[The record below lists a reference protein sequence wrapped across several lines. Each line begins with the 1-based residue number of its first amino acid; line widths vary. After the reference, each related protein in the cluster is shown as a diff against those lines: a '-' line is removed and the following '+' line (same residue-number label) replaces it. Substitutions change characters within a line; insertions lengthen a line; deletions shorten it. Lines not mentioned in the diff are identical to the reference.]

1 VSVVE
6 AARRLV
12 EHKAGYPVISVYVDL
27 DPERFATARARA
39 SQVRSL
45 LDGAA
50 REVEGDNTLDHDART
65 ALREDLERVRSYLL
79 SREPP
84 YKGARA
90 LAVFCSSRAGLFEVV
105 QLTRPVDA
113 RVVIDRH
120 AYVQP
125 LVEAA
130 HEERWCVVLVTRR
143 EARILTGPP
152 DRLQE
157 QHRIKDDVPG
167 QHDQGGWS
175 QANYERSIENDAD
188 AHLRRVADVVGRDWQ
203 RERFERF
210 ALGGPQ
216 EVVPRFEALLRDEV
230 RARIVDGRVEL
241 DVGTATEDQVRAA
254 VSKLVEADEQRR
266 EREAL
271 DRLAAGLGTRERAA
285 GGPDATLEALNERR
299 VEKLLLDPGFDRR
312 GGRCPRCGLLA
323 LAPGGRCPADGT
335 ELEEVE
341 HLREAVVEAAIAQ
354 DADVLVIRRYPD
366 LGPFQGIAALLR
378 F

>member
-12 EHKAGYPVISVYVDL
+12 EHKPGHPVISVYLDL
-27 DPERFATARARA
+27 DPERFATASARA

-45 LDGAA
+45 LDAA
-50 REVEGDNTLDHDART
+50 SREVEGDEALGHEART
-65 ALREDLERVRSYLL
+65 ALREDLERVNSYLL

-84 YKGARA
+84 FQGARS
-90 LAVFCSSRAGLFEVV
+90 LAVFCSGHDGLFEVV
-105 QLTRPVDA
+105 QLTRPVEA
-113 RVVIDRH
+113 RVVIDRN
-120 AYVQP
+120 AYVEP
-125 LVEAA
+125 LVGAA
-130 HEERWCVVLVTRR
+130 QEQRWCVVLVSRR
-143 EARILTGPP
+143 EARILMGPP

-157 QHRIKDDVPG
+157 RHRIKDDVHG

-175 QANYERSIENDAD
+175 QANYERSIENDAE
-188 AHLRRVADVVGRDWQ
+188 AHLRRVADLVGRDWQ
-203 RERFERF
+203 RERFDRI

-230 RARIVDGRVEL
+230 RARMASGRVEV
-241 DVGTATEDQVRAA
+241 DVGSATEDQVRSA
-254 VSKLVEADEQRR
+254 VAKLVEEDEQRR

-271 DRLAAGLGTRERAA
+271 DRLAAGVATGERAA
-285 GGPDATLEALNERR
+285 GGLDATLEAINERR
-299 VEKLLLDPGFDRR
+299 VEKLLLDPGFDRQ
-312 GGRCPRCGLLA
+312 GGRCPSCSLLA
-323 LAPGGRCPADGT
+323 LDPKGRCPADGSK
-335 ELEEVE
+335 LDEVE

-366 LGPFQGIAALLR
+366 LGPFGGIAALLR